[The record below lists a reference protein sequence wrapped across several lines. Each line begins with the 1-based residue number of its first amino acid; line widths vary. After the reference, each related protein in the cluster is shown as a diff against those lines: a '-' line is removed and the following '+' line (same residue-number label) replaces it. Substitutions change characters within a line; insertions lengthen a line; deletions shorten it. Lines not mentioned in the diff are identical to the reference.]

1 VPITSTGI
9 LRLSTTWTV
18 FHEMNHREPPHL
30 SAAKRR
36 AGLWLTLS
44 LLPAVAPTGV
54 HAMPRS
60 LTIAIVSRTAES
72 TPYLSATG
80 APPLRFREMA
90 VPVDP
95 TPRPTDVAI
104 NPPPSASAAS
114 TSESS
119 AAPTPV
125 AVASATQVSEAAS
138 ANAQP
143 NGRETSAP
151 TKAPAQI
158 LPDDSRPAVRPED
171 FIPYF
176 QIPGSARHP
185 ADVTLLVPVPK
196 APPSPGALPPSS
208 ATYTQSP
215 K

>member
-1 VPITSTGI
+1 
-9 LRLSTTWTV
+9 
-18 FHEMNHREPPHL
+18 MNHREPPHL

-36 AGLWLTLS
+36 AGLWLTLA
-44 LLPAVAPTGV
+44 LLPAMAPTGV

-60 LTIAIVSRTAES
+60 LTLAIVSRTAES

-80 APPLRFREMA
+80 APPLRFRETA

-104 NPPPSASAAS
+104 NAPAA
-114 TSESS
+114 TSSIATNVS
-119 AAPTPV
+119 PAGNGPV
-125 AVASATQVSEAAS
+125 AVASATSTPESTSVSEAAS
-138 ANAQP
+138 V
-143 NGRETSAP
+143 REASATP
-151 TKAPAQI
+151 HKTPAPI
-158 LPDDSRPAVRPED
+158 LPDDSRPTIRPED

-196 APPSPGALPPSS
+196 APPTPATLPTSS